1 MRPLLIAALLAAG
14 ILPALAADPTPAA
27 VQAFLDGRIGFL
39 GIADL
44 VADAMEA
51 AATRGHLAE
60 AQDAAA
66 VLAIDAATRDLTLT
80 LLNKH
85 AQA

>member
-1 MRPLLIAALLAAG
+1 MAPCVLNAANEV
-14 ILPALAADPTPAA
+14 A